1 MAKILRIFWIELVKM
16 IIGIGT
22 DIAEVKRIEKACT
35 KEAFLMRY
43 FTLKEREYIGSHPQ
57 RAAGNFAVKEA
68 VSKAMGT
75 GFRGFSMEEIEVLRD
90 ALGKP
95 YVNLSGRAKMKAE
108 SLHIQKWHVS
118 ISNTAQLALAYVI
131 GEGSSI

>member
-1 MAKILRIFWIELVKM
+1 MGM

-22 DIAEVKRIEKACT
+22 DLTEVERIEKACG

-43 FTLKEREYIGSHPQ
+43 FTLREQEYIHGHPQ

-75 GFRGFSMEEIEVLRD
+75 GFRGMALIEIEVLRD
-90 ALGKP
+90 NLGKP
-95 YVNLSGRAKMKAE
+95 YIQLYGRAKAKAE
-108 SLHIQKWHVS
+108 ALGIQHWHVS
-118 ISNTAQLALAYVI
+118 ISNTRSLALAYVI
-131 GEGSSI
+131 GEGGI